1 MKFLGSGGALSEY
14 KDGGFKKPPICGP
27 IRLYPKKMQE
37 YDMRMARI
45 KDFYYRYSRLLSRA
59 DKNKL
64 GIILVLQILVSFL
77 DVIGIALIGVVGALT
92 VTGIQ
97 SSKPTGKISEII
109 NLLHLNNQSFQGQ
122 VAILG
127 LVAAT
132 VLLSR
137 TFISI
142 YFTRKTLYF
151 FTYRSALLS
160 SQLVSKLM
168 TQNLLKIQEKTSQE
182 LLFATTYGT
191 TSLMVGVFANAA
203 NFVADFALLMVLTG
217 ALFLVDPVIAICTF
231 VLLGAIT
238 GSIYKMLNVRARNLG
253 KLDSELNIEA
263 STKILEVISTYRESV
278 VRNRRRYYVENIKN
292 TRSKL
297 AATQAEMSFMP
308 NISKYI
314 VETTVIFGSILIAAF
329 QFLTQDAQHAFATLS
344 VFMGAATRLAP
355 TLLRLQQG
363 MLFMR
368 NNVGTAS
375 TTINLIDSLQDASEH
390 ELSASDD
397 YSFTYPGFSPTI
409 QLDNVSLT
417 YPGAKQPALNQ
428 VSLSVRPGS
437 LVAFVGPSGAGKT
450 TIVDTLLGVL
460 APDAGEVKISDLTPI
475 DAAKKWSGAI
485 SYLPQEIFISQGSV
499 RENIGLGYPAEVAT
513 DELVLHCLRLA
524 HLDEFV
530 LGLPG
535 GLDAK
540 VGEKGAQLSGGQR
553 QRLGIARALFTNPAL
568 LVLDEATSALDAET
582 EASVSDAIGALKGET
597 TVVMIAHRLSTV
609 RNADVVYYLEDG
621 KLVASGS
628 FDEVRASVPNFDDQA
643 KLMGL

>member
-1 MKFLGSGGALSEY
+1 
-14 KDGGFKKPPICGP
+14 
-27 IRLYPKKMQE
+27 MQQ
-37 YDMRMARI
+37 ARV
-45 KDFYYRYSRLLSRA
+45 KDFYSRYSRLLSRA
-59 DKNKL
+59 DRNKI
-64 GIILVLQILVSFL
+64 GVILVLQILVSFL

-97 SSKPTGKISEII
+97 SSKPIGRISEII
-109 NLLHLNNQSFQGQ
+109 EVLGLSNKSFQEQ

-127 LVAAT
+127 LVAAA

-142 YFTRKTLYF
+142 YFTRKTLF
-151 FTYRSALLS
+151 FFSYRSALLS
-160 SQLVSKLM
+160 SQLISKLL
-168 TQNLLKIQEKTSQE
+168 TQNLLKVQEKTSQE

-191 TSLMVGVFANAA
+191 HSLMVGVFANAA
-203 NFVADFALLMVLTG
+203 NFGADLALLLVLTG
-217 ALFLVDPVIAICTF
+217 ALFIVDPVIAICTF
-231 VLLGAIT
+231 VLLGTIT
-238 GSIYKMLNVRARNLG
+238 GSIYKMLNVRAKNLG
-253 KLDSELNIEA
+253 KFDAELNIES
-263 STKILEVISTYRESV
+263 STRILEVLSTYRESV
-278 VRNRRRYYVENIKN
+278 VRNRRGYYVEKIKD

-297 AATQAEMSFMP
+297 AATQAEISFMP
-308 NISKYI
+308 NISKYV
-314 VETTVIFGSILIAAF
+314 VETSVILGSILIAAF
-329 QFLTQDAQHAFATLS
+329 QFLTQDAQLAFATLS

-363 MLFMR
+363 MLFIR
-368 NNVGTAS
+368 NNTGTAS
-375 TTINLIDSLQDASEH
+375 KTIELIDSLQAAPEQD
-390 ELSASDD
+390 LSKSDD
-397 YSFTYPGFSPTI
+397 YSFDYPGFSPAI
-409 QLDNVSLT
+409 DLHDVSLT
-417 YPGAKQPALNQ
+417 YPGAKEPALNH
-428 VSLSVRPGS
+428 VSLSVKPGS

-460 APDAGEVKISDLTPI
+460 VPDDGDVRISSHTPI
-475 DAAKKWSGAI
+475 EAAKKWSGAI

-513 DELVLHCLRLA
+513 DELVLRCLKLA

-582 EASVSDAIGALKGET
+582 EASVSAAISALKGET

-621 KLVASGS
+621 KLVAGGT
-628 FDEVRASVPNFDDQA
+628 FEEVRAAVPNFDDQA

>member
-1 MKFLGSGGALSEY
+1 
-14 KDGGFKKPPICGP
+14 
-27 IRLYPKKMQE
+27 
-37 YDMRMARI
+37 MRIARI
-45 KDFYYRYSRLLSRA
+45 KQMYGRYSRLLSRS

-64 GIILVLQILVSFL
+64 GIILILQILVSFL

-97 SSKPTGKISEII
+97 SSKPTGKISQVIE
-109 NLLHLNNQSFQGQ
+109 LLHLQDRSFQGQ
-122 VAILG
+122 VAVLG

-160 SQLVSKLM
+160 SQLVSKLLS
-168 TQNLLKIQEKTSQE
+168 QNLLKIQEKTSQE

-203 NFVADFALLMVLTG
+203 NFFADLALLLVLTS
-217 ALFLVDPVIAICTF
+217 ALFLVDPMIAIGTF
-231 VLLGAIT
+231 LLLGAIT

-253 KLDSELNIEA
+253 KLDSELNIAA
-263 STKILEVISTYRESV
+263 STKILEVLATYRESV
-278 VRNRRRYYVENIKN
+278 VRNRRSYYVNNIKE

-297 AATQAEMSFMP
+297 AETQAEMSFMP

-314 VETTVIFGSILIAAF
+314 VETTVILGSILIAAF
-329 QFLTQDAQHAFATLS
+329 QFMTQDAQHSFATLS

-368 NNVGTAS
+368 NNIGTAS
-375 TTINLIDSLQDASEH
+375 STIDLIDSLQGNPETELTSSEDF
-390 ELSASDD
+390 SFD
-397 YSFTYPGFSPTI
+397 YPDFSPAI
-409 QLDNVSLT
+409 ELRNVSLT
-417 YPGAKQPALNQ
+417 YPNAGQAALDN
-428 VSLSVRPGS
+428 VSLSIKPGS
-437 LVAFVGPSGAGKT
+437 LIAFVGPSGAGKT

-460 APDAGEVKISDLTPI
+460 NPDSGEITISQVSPGE
-475 DAAKKWSGAI
+475 AATRWSGAI

-499 RENIGLGYPAEVAT
+499 RENIGLGYPADVAT
-513 DELVLHCLRLA
+513 DERILSCLKLA
-524 HLDEFV
+524 HLDDFV

-553 QRLGIARALFTNPAL
+553 QRLGIARALFTNPSL

-582 EASVSDAIGALKGET
+582 EASVSEAINDLKGQT

-609 RNADVVYYLEDG
+609 RKADVVYYLADG
-621 KLVASGS
+621 KLIASGT
-628 FDEVRASVPNFDDQA
+628 FEEVRAAVPNFDDQA

>member
-1 MKFLGSGGALSEY
+1 MRLARMK
-14 KDGGFKKPPICGP
+14 GF
-27 IRLYPKKMQE
+27 YS
-37 YDMRMARI
+37 
-45 KDFYYRYSRLLSRA
+45 RYSRLLSKA
-59 DKNKL
+59 DKNKV

-77 DVIGIALIGVVGALT
+77 DVIGIVLIGVVGALT

-97 SSKPTGKISEII
+97 SSKPTGKISEVIE
-109 NLLHLNNQSFQGQ
+109 LLRLSDNSFQEQ

-127 LVAAT
+127 LVAAA

-151 FTYRSALLS
+151 FSYRSALLS
-160 SQLVSKLM
+160 SQLISKLM

-191 TSLMVGVFANAA
+191 HSLMVGVFANAA
-203 NFVADFALLMVLTG
+203 NFGADLALLLVLTG

-231 VLLGAIT
+231 VLLGTIT

-253 KLDSELNIEA
+253 KFDAELNIES
-263 STKILEVISTYRESV
+263 STRILEILSTYRESV
-278 VRNRRRYYVENIKN
+278 VRNRRSYYVENIKD

-297 AATQAEMSFMP
+297 AATQAEISFMP
-308 NISKYI
+308 NISKYV
-314 VETTVIFGSILIAAF
+314 VETSVILGSIIIAAF
-329 QFLTQDAQHAFATLS
+329 QFLTQDAQLAFATLS

-363 MLFMR
+363 MLFIR
-368 NNVGTAS
+368 NNIGTAS
-375 TTINLIDSLQDASEH
+375 KTIDLIDSLETAPEQD
-390 ELSASDD
+390 LSKSDD
-397 YSFTYPGFSPTI
+397 YSFNYPGFSPTI
-409 QLDNVSLT
+409 ELQDVSLT
-417 YPGAKQPALNQ
+417 YPGAKQPALDH
-428 VSLSVRPGS
+428 VSLSVKPGS

-460 APDAGEVKISDLTPI
+460 VPDAGDVRISSRTPI
-475 DAAKKWSGAI
+475 EAVKKWSGAI

-499 RENIGLGYPAEVAT
+499 RENIGLGYPPEVAT
-513 DELVLHCLRLA
+513 DELVLRCLKLA

-553 QRLGIARALFTNPAL
+553 QRLGIARALFTSPAL

-582 EASVSDAIGALKGET
+582 EASVSAAISALKGET

-621 KLVASGS
+621 KLVASGN
-628 FDEVRASVPNFDDQA
+628 FEEVRAAVPNFDDQA

>member
-1 MKFLGSGGALSEY
+1 MLS
-14 KDGGFKKPPICGP
+14 KV
-27 IRLYPKKMQE
+27 
-37 YDMRMARI
+37 
-45 KDFYYRYSRLLSRA
+45 

-77 DVIGIALIGVVGALT
+77 DVIGIALIGIVGALT

-97 SSKPTGKISEII
+97 STKPTGKISEII
-109 NLLHLNNQSFQGQ
+109 ELLGLSDNSFQGQ

-151 FTYRSALLS
+151 FSYRSARLS
-160 SQLVSKLM
+160 SQLISKLM

-191 TSLMVGVFANAA
+191 NSLMVGVFANAA
-203 NFVADFALLMVLTG
+203 NFVADLALLLVLTG
-217 ALFLVDPVIAICTF
+217 ALFLVDPIIAICTF
-231 VLLGAIT
+231 VLLGTIT
-238 GSIYKMLNVRARNLG
+238 GSIYKVLNVRARNLG
-253 KLDSELNIEA
+253 KFDAELNIES
-263 STKILEVISTYRESV
+263 STRILEVLSTYRESV
-278 VRNRRRYYVENIKN
+278 VRNRRSYYVDNIRD

-297 AATQAEMSFMP
+297 AATQAEISFMP
-308 NISKYI
+308 NISKYV
-314 VETTVIFGSILIAAF
+314 VEMSVILGSILIAAF
-329 QFLTQDAQHAFATLS
+329 QFLTQDAQLAFATLS

-368 NNVGTAS
+368 NNIGTAS
-375 TTINLIDSLQDASEH
+375 TTIDLIDSLETAPEQD
-390 ELSASDD
+390 LSKSDD
-397 YSFTYPGFSPTI
+397 YSFDYPGFSPTI
-409 QLDNVSLT
+409 ELSDVSLT
-417 YPGAKQPALNQ
+417 YPGAKNPALNH
-428 VSLSVRPGS
+428 VSLSMKPGS

-460 APDAGEVKISDLTPI
+460 VPDAGDVRISGLTPI

-485 SYLPQEIFISQGSV
+485 SYLPQEIFISQGTV
-499 RENIGLGYPAEVAT
+499 RENIGLGYPPEVAT
-513 DELVLHCLRLA
+513 NELVLQCLKLA

-553 QRLGIARALFTNPAL
+553 QRLGIARALFTSPAL

-582 EASVSDAIGALKGET
+582 EASVSAAISALKGET

-621 KLVASGS
+621 QLVASGN
-628 FDEVRASVPNFDDQA
+628 FEEVRAAVPNFDDQA